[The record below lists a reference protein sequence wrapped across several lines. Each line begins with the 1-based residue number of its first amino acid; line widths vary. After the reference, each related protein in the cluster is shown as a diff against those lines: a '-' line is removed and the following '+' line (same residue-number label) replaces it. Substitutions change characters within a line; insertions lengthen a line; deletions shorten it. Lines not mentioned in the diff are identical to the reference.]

1 MAVLCKR
8 LLDGG
13 PLTSSTQLDFLR
25 ILHRGV
31 EKIDVDL
38 PTLSKSFGVTQA
50 RIRRTIKELV
60 EVEWLD
66 ELRGNSNRPGRPVL
80 HYKISRNFYDVF
92 SRSQS
97 NDRIDYGGWQ
107 SRAVCKL
114 ISENGSKE
122 DRFTNR
128 ESKAKILLLVLIAHA
143 DHAGFISALNKK
155 DLQELTGIQRSGIN
169 NQLDKLEKA
178 GYLAARAPGFSGD
191 SIFGRTPAVYQL
203 SLPVLNQSEFIV
215 QALDKTKQ
223 LISLRQQGYSG
234 LYLNEPWRRQS
245 PQSDLAKFY
254 CFVRNACFKNNS
266 SEIHDNIRYRF
277 LMSTLVVINK
287 ESRIVDSLAI
297 DEQFWSC
304 WEIVAD
310 SFLINPSKLRKELD
324 LENTTALLK
333 AFFNKNEKMDLQEV
347 GLEKI
352 GCEGVLL
359 QLYLTVLLKYI
370 TSGIISSL
378 VHSNRKESELD
389 RLLSQLTSIE
399 IENVGDVMLDDV
411 TMTMVVQYSIPK

>member
-1 MAVLCKR
+1 MR
-8 LLDGG
+8 WTEGG
-13 PLTSSTQLDFLR
+13 TLTSSTQLDFLR

-38 PTLSKSFGVTQA
+38 PTFSKTFGVTQA
-50 RIRRTIKELV
+50 RMRRTIKELV
-60 EVEWLD
+60 EVGWLD
-66 ELRGNSNRPGRPVL
+66 ELRGDSNRPGRPVL
-80 HYKISRNFYDVF
+80 NYQISRNFYDVL
-92 SRSQS
+92 SKPQS

-122 DRFTNR
+122 DRFTNK

-143 DHAGFISALNKK
+143 DHAGFISALNKL
-155 DLQELTGIQRSGIN
+155 DLQSLTGIQQSGIS

-215 QALDKTKQ
+215 RARENTKQ
-223 LISLRQQGYSG
+223 LISLREHGYCG
-234 LYLNEPWRRQS
+234 LYLNEPWRKQ
-245 PQSDLAKFY
+245 PQSDLAKLY
-254 CFVRNACFKNNS
+254 CFVRSACFKNKS

-287 ESRIVDSLAI
+287 ESRIIDSLAI

-310 SFLINPSKLRKELD
+310 TFPINPSKLRKALD
-324 LENTTALLK
+324 FKNSTAFLK
-333 AFFNKNEKMDLQEV
+333 NFFNKNEKIDLLEV
-347 GLEKI
+347 GLKKI

-370 TSGIISSL
+370 ASGIISSL
-378 VHSNRKESELD
+378 VQKKRTEGELD

-399 IENVGDVMLDDV
+399 IEHSGGEMRDDV
-411 TMTMVVQYSIPK
+411 SMNMVVQYLASE